1 MSESDS
7 MGDPTVGDER
17 PPEPP
22 LSAFGPVDA
31 IINSLLDRVGVS
43 QEHIDKATEVIDM
56 ISFTKENGKDII
68 LIQVGSNIEIKIT
81 K

>member
-1 MSESDS
+1 
-7 MGDPTVGDER
+7 MGD
-17 PPEPP
+17 EPV
-22 LSAFGPVDA
+22 AGFGPVDA

-43 QEHIDKATEVIDM
+43 QDHIDKATEVIDM

-68 LIQVGSNIEIKIT
+68 VVKIGSNIEIKIT